1 MNLVDNFNKYN
12 EYNDSNNQF
21 SKSQM
26 NFYPTK
32 YKDTESNQPPAQNL
46 MNNYSSQI
54 NENFEDRLY
63 IEDISNSF
71 HYIGK
76 PILNSNLYEFS
87 CYQNYKYIKKNLAM
101 IKDFNEVMKEIN
113 FLNQLNHKNILYCE
127 TFFTE
132 DKKTYMLYEYCGNMT
147 LEQYLK
153 QKKKLPENEVKLI
166 ISELINLLFYL
177 RSQNI
182 IHRNLRLSNIIMT
195 KEGGIKVMGFESAKK
210 LSPGQNSIKES
221 FSPFDQINCIF
232 CPDTLKDSYI
242 SFSYESDLW
251 AVGRIMYYLLL
262 GYYSMIGG
270 YTDMINSLKP
280 IPCGISHQAVDCL
293 RRLLKPNPQKRH
305 KLNLIY
311 MLPFF
316 NQ

>member
-54 NENFEDRLY
+54 NENFEDRIY

-71 HYIGK
+71 QYIGK

-87 CYQNYKYIKKNLAM
+87 CYQNYKCVQRSLAM
-101 IKDFNEVMKEIN
+101 IKDLNKVDKETKI
-113 FLNQLNHKNILYCE
+113 LKQLNHKNILYWE
-127 TFFTE
+127 RYFTE

-153 QKKKLPENEVKLI
+153 QKKKLLENEVKFI

-182 IHRNLRLSNIIMT
+182 IHRNLRLSNIIIT
-195 KEGGIKVMGFESAKK
+195 KQGGIKVMGFESAIK
-210 LSPGQNSIKES
+210 LNPGQNSIKDTIVSE
-221 FSPFDQINCIF
+221 FNYIF
-232 CPDTLKDSYI
+232 CLNQLKDLYI

-262 GYYSMIGG
+262 GCAPIIDGK
-270 YTDMINSLKP
+270 TDMN
-280 IPCGISHQAVDCL
+280 
-293 RRLLKPNPQKRH
+293 N
-305 KLNLIY
+305 
-311 MLPFF
+311 F
-316 NQ
+316 